1 MYTHTAAANANA
13 LSIDVVQR
21 LAHSWRNRVAV
32 NHEKLD
38 LAKYYDQSIP
48 DYPLD
53 LVSFRA
59 DTRFSSLDP
68 STRHRILAG
77 AWILYNEKTIAVE
90 NSIVTPACSL
100 LLRGAFPTLDRVEIK
115 RVVAQTLV
123 DEEFHILM
131 CLEACM
137 VARQAYGLEALVLPC
152 PAVVEA
158 LERQVA
164 EVSSIRHQEIIRL
177 AFATVAELTI
187 NAYLSLLSSDQT
199 IQPLNRETTDLHRK
213 DEASHNKFFRTITEV
228 VYTSFEGNE
237 RDIFIRALSDGLHA
251 YVQPDPKAW
260 VEVLRFVGVAE
271 AQGIVADS
279 SDIPLGRR
287 MARDYSE
294 FRNLLADL
302 RIEGEIDFVFPSD

>member
-1 MYTHTAAANANA
+1 MYTHTAVANRDA
-13 LSIDVVQR
+13 LSIEVVQR
-21 LAHSWRNRVAV
+21 LANSWRNRVAV
-32 NHEKLD
+32 NQEKLD
-38 LAKYYDQSIP
+38 LGKYYDQSIP

-53 LVSFRA
+53 LVSFRGDA
-59 DTRFSSLDP
+59 RFSSLDRN
-68 STRHRILAG
+68 TRHKILAG

-100 LLRGAFPTLDRVEIK
+100 LLRGAFATLDRVEIK

-137 VARQAYGLEALVLPC
+137 VARRAYGLEALVLPC

-158 LERQVA
+158 LERQVVEA
-164 EVSSIRHQEIIRL
+164 SDIRHQEIIRL

-213 DEASHNKFFRTITEV
+213 DEASHNKFFHTITQV
-228 VYTSFEGNE
+228 VFTSFGAGE
-237 RDIFIRALSDGLHA
+237 RAIFIKALTDGLHA

-260 VEVLRFVGVAE
+260 VAVLRFVGVPEAE
-271 AQGIVADS
+271 AIVADS
-279 SDIPLGRR
+279 ANAPLGRR
-287 MARDYSE
+287 MTRDYSA
-294 FRNLLADL
+294 FRNLLADIG
-302 RIEGEIDFVFPSD
+302 IEGEIDFVFPSD